1 MLPNRADTVRSERP
15 PAVLWVIRVPG
26 VLNTTGLLGP
36 WCADTMGLVDC
47 AMLPSR
53 ADTVRSERPRR
64 SYGSSEFLVGKWQLA
79 RLVVEAL
86 GGLSASPAAAR
97 KAEVVPDTLIA
108 VPPMLPPPPPPS
120 SLPPSLPPPPP
131 PPSLSPSLPPPPPPP
146 PSPPPSDSIQ
156 LTPGPPMPTI
166 SCDDAVKEDERNG
179 PVVHSAASNL
189 QEQRIET
196 AFLGTPL

>member
-1 MLPNRADTVRSERP
+1 MNRLQRKHFTRHGMHLHTR
-15 PAVLWVIRVPG
+15 
-26 VLNTTGLLGP
+26 
-36 WCADTMGLVDC
+36 
-47 AMLPSR
+47 
-53 ADTVRSERPRR
+53 
-64 SYGSSEFLVGKWQLA
+64 GKWQLA

-86 GGLSASPAAAR
+86 GGLSVSPAAAR

-120 SLPPSLPPPPP
+120 SLPPSLPPPPPP

-179 PVVHSAASNL
+179 PCCPFCSFKFTRAKN
-189 QEQRIET
+189 
-196 AFLGTPL
+196 